1 MPTRLQW
8 LRARVIHAS
17 FAETQIET
25 HDVHRLVV
33 GFVDG
38 DGERLTNSRPYGERF
53 LLSDLSIWPR
63 PPPSGWS
70 SDEDDNEEV
79 DDEPE
84 YDPFQE
90 YGLELRVAADGISY
104 SRDEFIAYYGGTE
117 EWDAAAAIPPP

>member
-53 LLSDLSIWPR
+53 LSLGPLH
-63 PPPSGWS
+63 
-70 SDEDDNEEV
+70 
-79 DDEPE
+79 
-84 YDPFQE
+84 
-90 YGLELRVAADGISY
+90 L
-104 SRDEFIAYYGGTE
+104 
-117 EWDAAAAIPPP
+117 AAASAIRMVERRRRQRRS